1 MRQTGGAKMKAVI
14 QRVRNAELK
23 VEGELIS
30 KIGKGYVIFLGVGKG
45 DSEEQADYFIKKIPP
60 LRVFEDENGKINK
73 SITDAGGEI
82 LLVSQFTLFANA
94 SHGNRPDFLAA
105 EAPEKANELYLY
117 VAEGLRAAGLTV
129 KLGVFGA
136 DMKILQENDGP
147 FTLILEK

>member
-1 MRQTGGAKMKAVI
+1 MRQTGGARMKAVI